1 MEHRS
6 FGDRGRVRIMLWAA
20 AVLFL
25 LNFYMFVAARTAP
38 ATIEIVTEPVSTT
51 APIKAPRC
59 FVSARVEA
67 ISPDTERLIE
77 VRRVLAAEREKLREK
92 TERFGKPE
100 LRVRVMTPST
110 G

>member
-38 ATIEIVTEPVSTT
+38 ATIEIVPVSTT

>member
-6 FGDRGRVRIMLWAA
+6 SGDRGRVRIMLWAA
-20 AVLFL
+20 AILFL

-38 ATIEIVTEPVSTT
+38 ASIEVVSMPVAT
-51 APIKAPRC
+51 APPTNAPRC
-59 FVSARVEA
+59 FASTRVQAATAE
-67 ISPDTERLIE
+67 PERLIE
-77 VRRVLAAEREKLREK
+77 VRRVLAAERERLRVR

-100 LRVRVMTPST
+100 LRVRVVTPST